1 MGSKFDQFES
11 DLILKCVNMSHFD
24 DELAENGVQ
33 KFESQ
38 HFNSK
43 KVALFRTVMPSSIS
57 ASQATPQFFAD

>member
-1 MGSKFDQFES
+1 MGSKFNNFES
-11 DLILKCVNMSHFD
+11 DLILKCVNMTNFD
-24 DELAENGVQ
+24 DELASTGVPL
-33 KFESQ
+33 FESQ